1 MKLLSKKEVQ
11 TLRSQAIDRS
21 NLEKSKVDQALSAN
35 IRAFNDWKTERSQE
49 EYKIEQEF
57 HNKINRYNAQID
69 DLVKEVAQLQQQ
81 KAYQLIPV
89 TKLMEEARIKMREVE
104 TKRSECEKMCKSLD
118 EINKK
123 NKEASELVAKREKLL
138 AKRELLVDSASK
150 RALREQEAT
159 KLGAEKLFKAKIDFE
174 NEQVRIKAKNDDKLD
189 EIRIKSDE
197 IKAQIAV
204 NREQKLQNMRDQS
217 KIISDRQALNTAWEE
232 LKKLKEKYDRR

>member
-1 MKLLSKKEVQ
+1 
-11 TLRSQAIDRS
+11 
-21 NLEKSKVDQALSAN
+21 
-35 IRAFNDWKTERSQE
+35 
-49 EYKIEQEF
+49 
-57 HNKINRYNAQID
+57 
-69 DLVKEVAQLQQQ
+69 
-81 KAYQLIPV
+81 
-89 TKLMEEARIKMREVE
+89 MEEARIKMREVE
-104 TKRSECEKMCKSLD
+104 VKRSECEKMCKSLD

-123 NKEASELVAKREKLL
+123 NKEASETVTKREKQLD
-138 AKRELLVDSASK
+138 KRELLVDSASK

-174 NEQVRIKAKNDDKLD
+174 NEQIRIKAKNDDKLD

-217 KIISDRQALNTAWEE
+217 KVISDRQALNTAWEE